1 MEKFSPSS
9 LVSVTTSA
17 HARTKFVCLFVFHS
31 FPLLL
36 SQWRNIQQWDKKKI
50 QKYLWMYIYICVYI
64 YIHAQSLQS
73 CLTLWDP
80 IVYSLP
86 GSSFHGVLQT
96 RILEWVVTPS
106 SRGSSRPRDGTHV
119 SMSPVLA
126 GEFFTTKTT
135 WEEHLGDTHTH
146 THTHTYGKEPACQYR
161 RHNRR
166 GFDPWIGTIPW
177 RRKLQYSCLE
187 NPTDR
192 GAWWTIVHRVAKS
205 QTQLTL
211 CIVT

>member
-1 MEKFSPSS
+1 MHFHPRLTAGWPQPS
-9 LVSVTTSA
+9 
-17 HARTKFVCLFVFHS
+17 ARVRGEIFAIIFGQCHHICSCKNKVCLFVFHS

-36 SQWRNIQQWDKKKI
+36 SQWRNIQQRDKKKI
-50 QKYLWMYIYICVYI
+50 QKYLCMYIYIYVYI

-126 GEFFTTKTT
+126 GDFFTTKTT

-146 THTHTYGKEPACQYR
+146 THTHI
-161 RHNRR
+161 
-166 GFDPWIGTIPW
+166 W
-177 RRKLQYSCLE
+177 
-187 NPTDR
+187 
-192 GAWWTIVHRVAKS
+192 
-205 QTQLTL
+205 
-211 CIVT
+211 

>member
-146 THTHTYGKEPACQYR
+146 THTHTHMVKNLPANTGDITDVGSILGLGPSPGGGNSSIIAWRIPRTEEP
-161 RHNRR
+161 
-166 GFDPWIGTIPW
+166 GG
-177 RRKLQYSCLE
+177 L
-187 NPTDR
+187 
-192 GAWWTIVHRVAKS
+192 
-205 QTQLTL
+205 
-211 CIVT
+211 